1 LALFY
6 NADMAMGTRKGQE
19 QQEEMWI
26 PQASRAKGASHPFY
40 QRLNQLLEES
50 RFDEFVEGRCRR
62 FYAEKRGRP
71 SLVPGVYF
79 RLLLIGYFEGIDAER
94 GIAWGANDSLALR
107 RFLRVGLDEEPA
119 DHSTISRTR
128 RLIDVETHREV
139 FTWVLG
145 VLAEKGLLK
154 GQTLGVDATTLEAN
168 AALRTIVRRDTG
180 EGYEEFL
187 RRLAVESGI
196 KTPTREQL
204 ARLDRKHARKGS
216 NEDWE
221 HPHDPD
227 ARIAKMK
234 DGRTHLAHK
243 VEHAVDFSSGAVVAV
258 TLQPADAG
266 DTATGGET
274 VCEAGEQIATV
285 AGEERGEAVNPEG
298 PKEVVLDKGYHSNEM
313 LVELADWK
321 VRTYASEPDR
331 GRRRWEGKKAEQA
344 AVYAN
349 RRRIRGER
357 GKGLLRQRGEKVER
371 SFAHCYQTGG
381 MRRVHLR
388 RHPNILK
395 RLLVHVAAFNLGLVM
410 RKALGRG
417 TPRGLQG
424 YNAALFFTIFGGGV
438 TSALSQ
444 RSGKSMPSPI
454 HLSNRP
460 SRKRRLQSGLCSP
473 LRIRRLPPRA
483 ARPCPD

>member
-1 LALFY
+1 
-6 NADMAMGTRKGQE
+6 MAMGTRKGQE

-26 PQASRAKGASHPFY
+26 PQASLAKGGSHPFY

-50 RFDEFVEGRCRR
+50 HFDEFVEGRCRR

-71 SLVPGVYF
+71 SVPPGMYF
-79 RLLLIGYFEGIDAER
+79 RLLLVGYFEGIDAER
-94 GIAWGANDSLALR
+94 GIAWRANDSRALR
-107 RFLRVGLDEEPA
+107 RFLRVGLEEAPP
-119 DHSTISRTR
+119 DHSPISRTR

-180 EGYEEFL
+180 EGYQEFL
-187 RRLAVESGI
+187 QRLAQESGI

-204 ARLDRKHARKGS
+204 ARLDRKRAHKGS

-227 ARIAKMK
+227 ARITKMK

-258 TLQPADAG
+258 TVQPADAG
-266 DTATGGET
+266 DTATGRET

-285 AGEERGEAVNPEG
+285 AGTEQGAGVDVEG
-298 PKEVVLDKGYHSNEM
+298 PKEVVLDKGYHSNEV

-321 VRTYASEPDR
+321 VRSYCSEPER
-331 GRRRWEGKKAEQA
+331 GRRCWEGKEQEQA

-357 GKGLLRQRGEKVER
+357 GKRLLRQRGEKVER
-371 SFAHCYQTGG
+371 SFAHCYETGG

-388 RHPNILK
+388 HHPNILK

-410 RKALGRG
+410 RQLLGRG
-417 TPRGLQG
+417 TPRGLQSRE
-424 YNAALFFTIFGGGV
+424 AALFL
-438 TSALSQ
+438 ALLRLLCEVGAQNLVCRDYSDSLEP
-444 RSGKSMPSPI
+444 REPPYSLLAFSNAAFLCIAKKT
-454 HLSNRP
+454 LSTT
-460 SRKRRLQSGLCSP
+460 
-473 LRIRRLPPRA
+473 
-483 ARPCPD
+483 